1 MIDRQ
6 LVYKVKKKDLNF
18 WKIRQNLTQCA
29 ALKAATKTQ

>member
-6 LVYKVKKKDLNF
+6 LVYKVKKKSEFLEDF
-18 WKIRQNLTQCA
+18 WQNLTQCA